1 MKRKAKRSVLS
12 CDERVAYV
20 GLRNEMRLLRYS
32 TFLIAKTQVNNFFKV
47 NVNVSDLIILSVTI
61 GNFLAY
67 QNNRKF
73 STKDADNDAV
83 GDQSCAALRGAWWY
97 GDNCVESDLNNN
109 YLEGAG
115 PTNRGIIWR
124 NFDRKQMSIKRTEM
138 KMRPV
143 GHSEE

>member
-32 TFLIAKTQVNNFFKV
+32 TFLIAKTKVNNFFKV

-67 QNNRKF
+67 QNNCKF

-83 GDQSCAALRGAWWY
+83 GDQSCAALRGAWWF
-97 GDNCVESDLNNN
+97 GD
-109 YLEGAG
+109 
-115 PTNRGIIWR
+115 
-124 NFDRKQMSIKRTEM
+124 
-138 KMRPV
+138 
-143 GHSEE
+143 

>member
-1 MKRKAKRSVLS
+1 M
-12 CDERVAYV
+12 
-20 GLRNEMRLLRYS
+20 
-32 TFLIAKTQVNNFFKV
+32 NNFFKD

-109 YLEGAG
+109 YLKGAG

-143 GHSEE
+143 AHSEE